1 MALAVEAQYVGATH
15 DARSARATAVML
27 IDEYKSQFAWRSW
40 PVVFDLLPPLHG
52 ATVLDLGCALGDQA
66 AALAARGA
74 RVIGVD
80 SDPLLLAHAQARHIP
95 GAQFLLGDLNS
106 LPDVGPPLDGIWC
119 SFATAYL
126 PNLEPSLAS
135 WAKRLKPTGWLA
147 LTEIDDLFG
156 HEPIQP
162 STRQLLADYAD
173 SACAADGYDFF
184 MGRRLRAHVE
194 NAGFHVYNELTLP
207 DLEFSFLGP
216 AEPPVREAWSA
227 RFQRMNGLQHFCGP
241 RFDEVRTDFL
251 TALAH
256 PEHRSHSKV
265 ICCLATF

>member
-1 MALAVEAQYVGATH
+1 
-15 DARSARATAVML
+15 ML

-40 PVVFDLLPPLHG
+40 QVVFDLLPPVNN

-74 RVIGVD
+74 RVIGVG

-95 GAQFLLGDLNS
+95 GARFILGDLKA
-106 LPDVGPPLDGIWC
+106 LPDVGSPVDGIWC

-126 PNLEPSLAS
+126 PNLGPSLAS
-135 WAKRLKPTGWLA
+135 WAKRLKPNGWLA

-156 HEPIQP
+156 HEPLQL
-162 STRQLLADYAD
+162 STHQLLAEYAN
-173 SACAADGYDFF
+173 SAYASNTYDFF
-184 MGRRLRAHVE
+184 MGRRLRSHLE
-194 NAGFHVYNELTLP
+194 NAGFCVFNELTLP

-227 RFQRMNGLQHFCGP
+227 RFERMNSLQHFCGP

-251 TALAH
+251 AALAH
-256 PEHRSHSKV
+256 PQHRSHSKV
-265 ICCLATF
+265 ICCLATS